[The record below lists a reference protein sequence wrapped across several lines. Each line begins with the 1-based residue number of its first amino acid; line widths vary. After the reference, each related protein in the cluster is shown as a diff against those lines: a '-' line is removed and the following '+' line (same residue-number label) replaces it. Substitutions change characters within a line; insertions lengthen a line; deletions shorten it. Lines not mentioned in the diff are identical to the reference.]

1 MYISI
6 CTLPYQLLNR
16 TENKCLCSSTAPSAC
31 GRMLANK
38 RGRSVQGNNIKMSPA
53 SFRLPASNSLFINHA
68 FFTDLTDITVHSL
81 GEAKQYESF
90 TFDDKLLGIGNW
102 VTCVRCQSRVSFRD
116 FQRPSFYSMAD
127 QWNHY
132 TTYKRK

>member
-90 TFDDKLLGIGNW
+90 TFDDRSYWVLVIGLL
-102 VTCVRCQSRVSFRD
+102 V
-116 FQRPSFYSMAD
+116 
-127 QWNHY
+127 
-132 TTYKRK
+132 

>member
-1 MYISI
+1 MDRHAMKDGMTKCLTLIYQLMKWPRGKMYISI

-90 TFDDKLLGIGNW
+90 TFDDRSYWVLVIGLL
-102 VTCVRCQSRVSFRD
+102 V
-116 FQRPSFYSMAD
+116 
-127 QWNHY
+127 
-132 TTYKRK
+132 